1 MAAGRRAT
9 VTLGE
14 AEYDLTNFAHPGG
27 QLAMFGVSNSSDPL
41 GLMYQYHDGPLGNHF
56 GRDALFHR
64 LSLDYWWPG
73 IYVCSVWVNI
83 WGCGIGWELP
93 SCRYF
98 CT

>member
-41 GLMYQYHDGPLGNHF
+41 GLMYQYHEFSAERLASILAPHCISASTQTDRLLLSTRPEPLEAGACSC
-56 GRDALFHR
+56 GAR
-64 LSLDYWWPG
+64 L
-73 IYVCSVWVNI
+73 
-83 WGCGIGWELP
+83 EA
-93 SCRYF
+93 
-98 CT
+98 